1 VERVNKEVLM
11 NSTRYGELAECT
23 AEDVQEEYTCDC
35 PAVDIREEN
44 DRYILEANLPG
55 LSEKD
60 VEVRVEDNYLTLSS
74 RITSEKTEGGIKYLM
89 RERGESFFE
98 RSFILPKDSDREKI
112 EAHFKNGVL
121 TLSIGRAEALK
132 PRLID
137 VKPD

>member
-1 VERVNKEVLM
+1 M
-11 NSTRYGELAECT
+11 SSTRYNELAECT
-23 AEDVQEEYTCDC
+23 AEDVQEEYACDC

-55 LSEKD
+55 LTEKD

-74 RITSEKTEGGIKYLM
+74 RKTNEKTEGGIKYLM

-98 RSFILPKDSDREKI
+98 RSFILPKDSDRDKI

-137 VKPD
+137 VKID